1 MDNTKDEGESRSTR
15 AKAGKTGDS
24 SSATDLTLPPHSA
37 EERAAA
43 NESAPRSN
51 RVGPKEPT
59 LLQRLQNHM
68 AAIAYAEAGEY
79 QSARE
84 LLESVP
90 KSKTVLLVI
99 EGDAQDPASVSHALN
114 LCKRTGGDLEVL
126 QVLPLI
132 SGDSNDDPP
141 GQEIEGTSGQLVP
154 VVRRALSAGVTVR
167 ITMQKGE
174 VNEKLFD
181 YARRHKDVAMIIL
194 DSPRLRT
201 NLPKDKVWP
210 RLAES
215 VAQQLSIPLITVM
228 PKEPARALAWLPS
241 DRPPPLESA
250 KPSPSRG
257 SCFSSCLKA
266 SFGMCTAS
274 RDRDVTPVRS
284 QPMTLCAI
292 LQRDNEST
300 TIKLATDKPGA
311 DVSWSCGFH
320 VSVAGLRRNRIPAG

>member
-1 MDNTKDEGESRSTR
+1 LFPAATVFGMQSRGEDQIADRRISIWRNDSVPRSTAAKGSVLAGDVIHDKLASWLQHPSANEEVPMDNTKDEGESRSTR

-24 SSATDLTLPPHSA
+24 SSATDSTLPPPSA

-99 EGDAQDPASVSHALN
+99 EGDAPDPASVSHALN

-228 PKEPARALAWLPS
+228 PKEPARA
-241 DRPPPLESA
+241 
-250 KPSPSRG
+250 
-257 SCFSSCLKA
+257 
-266 SFGMCTAS
+266 
-274 RDRDVTPVRS
+274 
-284 QPMTLCAI
+284 
-292 LQRDNEST
+292 
-300 TIKLATDKPGA
+300 
-311 DVSWSCGFH
+311 
-320 VSVAGLRRNRIPAG
+320 